1 MNLSARERQALRSI
15 EGGLTESDPDLVA
28 KLATLS
34 RLMADEDRPA
44 AKRSRAGWRHVVI
57 GSLVRWL
64 PGSRGHGHTSTQSW
78 WGSAMLALWLAMTCA
93 SDRDGSGAE
102 PRRYNWILCWPD
114 AGELRQPRSGP
125 AVASRWPVAA

>member
-93 SDRDGSGAE
+93 LIATAAALSHVGTTGS
-102 PRRYNWILCWPD
+102 C
-114 AGELRQPRSGP
+114 AGLMPVSCGSHAPAQPSPHGGR
-125 AVASRWPVAA
+125 